1 MVAVPG
7 DTPVSVPEPVPMA
20 ATDEFEEV
28 HVPLPEPETV
38 SVELEPA
45 HVEPV
50 PVMAPG
56 CG

>member
-1 MVAVPG
+1 MMVAVPG
-7 DTPVSVPEPVPMA
+7 DTPVSVPEPVPIE

-28 HVPLPEPETV
+28 QFPLPAPETV

-45 HVEPV
+45 HVELV

-56 CG
+56 